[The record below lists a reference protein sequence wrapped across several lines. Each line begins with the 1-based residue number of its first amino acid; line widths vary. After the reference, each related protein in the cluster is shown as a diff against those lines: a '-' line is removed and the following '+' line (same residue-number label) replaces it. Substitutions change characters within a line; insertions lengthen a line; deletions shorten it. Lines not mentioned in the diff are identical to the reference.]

1 MSRGFSDDM
10 IVKKVSKAVRERT
23 RENMEKYCM
32 SLGDAFN
39 EAVRSKGR
47 SKSLQLAFHHSDYR
61 EYIPSAYV
69 PEVLDF
75 AKYPFPLNA

>member
-1 MSRGFSDDM
+1 MKYSDEL

-23 RENMEKYCM
+23 RVNMEKYSM

-47 SKSLQLAFHHSDYR
+47 SKNLQLAFYNNDYR
-61 EYIPSAYV
+61 EYIPSAYY
-69 PEVLDF
+69 PEYLDF
-75 AKYPFPLNA
+75 DKYPLFN